1 MEALTPRRQN
11 FNVSAVFSLQARQRF
26 DAVFRFGFPAAGQHP
41 VAFQSISWLIA
52 VSKSAAPVKRAV
64 ENKFPA
70 VAMSKLNHGPG
81 LRGIEGMIGVE
92 RTECQPVCPMLQQQF
107 RIGK

>member
-1 MEALTPRRQN
+1 M
-11 FNVSAVFSLQARQRF
+11 SAVFSLQVRQRF
-26 DAVFRFGFPAAGQHP
+26 DAVFRFGFPAAGQHTVCFP
-41 VAFQSISWLIA
+41 VDQLADRRIEIGDA
-52 VSKSAAPVKRAV
+52 VKRAV